1 MSIDVHDAFIVEFK
15 NACPN
20 SLCDEM
26 IDFYENN
33 KQEDQL
39 MTGNRPPVHTKTSTD
54 VPMNASVDKH
64 VKLDRKYQDI
74 IYRKKIEYT
83 KILIKKGLDRRPN
96 NITPYTIESFV
107 EVSGQTG
114 LIVQKSNTGEYYK
127 WHSDWKPKYDRFLTC
142 ILYLNT
148 LGDDDGGTT
157 RFTNGRVI
165 KPEKGKL
172 LIFPATM
179 SYVHQGDIVKKGP
192 KYIAVTFC
200 TYVDMNN
207 NHPNTK
213 FNFVY
218 M

>member
-1 MSIDVHDAFIVEFK
+1 MSIDVHDAFIIEFK
-15 NACPN
+15 NACSN

-33 KQEDQL
+33 GQNNKL
-39 MTGNRPPVHTKTSTD
+39 LIGYIPPVDTKTSMD
-54 VPMNASVDKH
+54 VPMDSSIDKH
-64 VKLDRKYQDI
+64 VKLDRKYQDV
-74 IYRKKIEYT
+74 IYRKKNEYIKT
-83 KILIKKGLDRRPN
+83 LIRKRLDRRPYN
-96 NITPYTIESFV
+96 TAPYTIESYI

-114 LIVQKSNTGEYYK
+114 LVVQKSNTGEYYK
-127 WHSDWKPKYDRFLTC
+127 WHSDWKPKCDRFLTC

-172 LIFPATM
+172 VIFPATM

-192 KYIAVTFC
+192 KYIAVSFC
-200 TYVDMNN
+200 TYVDINSKVN
-207 NHPNTK
+207 V
-213 FNFVY
+213 VY
-218 M
+218 I